1 MCRRSRR
8 SDICGV
14 SAVPGWKGLN
24 PFVGEVGQGAALRAA
39 SGRRGG
45 AVRQK
50 KKKKTHEKTHKKKKK
65 SIKKYLNK

>member
-1 MCRRSRR
+1 MCRRNRR
-8 SDICGV
+8 SDICGI

-50 KKKKTHEKTHKKKKK
+50 KKTNPRKNPQKEKKKALK
-65 SIKKYLNK
+65 SI